1 MRWVFLFLY
10 GFSVLLHAE
19 ENQVYNKSSQLTAEN
34 INKAI
39 EVLRDP
45 TVMNDNF
52 RKALGNL
59 SSAPSVDGVKKPSS
73 NGELLLPDIE
83 MVGKVI
89 SKEGA
94 STVVFKA
101 NDKYYHFEEGESLT
115 KVVDHKVMTFKVL
128 EISKHS
134 VRVLVMPFNKVLIF

>member
-1 MRWVFLFLY
+1 MRWVFLLLW
-10 GFSVLLHAE
+10 GFSAVVHAE
-19 ENQVYNKSSQLTAEN
+19 GNQVYNENSQLTVDN
-34 INKAI
+34 INKVVEI
-39 EVLRDP
+39 LRDP

-52 RKALGNL
+52 RKALNRL
-59 SSAPSVDGVKKPSS
+59 PNNQQAVIEKDVDE

-89 SKEGA
+89 SKEGL

-101 NDKYYHFEEGESLT
+101 KGKYFHFEEGESLT
-115 KVVDHKVMTFKVL
+115 KVVDHKVVTFTVL

-134 VRVLVMPFNKVLIF
+134 VRVLVMPFNKTLIF